1 MKLQGGLDMTLDQDY
16 NVAIWSAFYPRARG
30 GGLPHRAKPKL
41 IYAMSVL
48 PLGSYLA
55 SNNAAQYLAKA
66 PAEQSSAELLQATET
81 PPPMAKREV
90 LYPLRLVYYKLCL

>member
-66 PAEQSSAELLQATET
+66 PAEQSLPSCFKLRKHRLLAT
-81 PPPMAKREV
+81 KREC
-90 LYPLRLVYYKLCL
+90 YTRRD